1 MSRSDI
7 IKEIERIY
15 DESEVNG
22 VVDTMEFGKKCY
34 DQAIKEV
41 LEKIDK
47 MPNKFREFLENPELL
62 EVSGIEIRKLV
73 DAEELKASLRDSIVS
88 NETKQQIGGEK

>member
-15 DESEVNG
+15 DKSEVNG

-41 LEKIDK
+41 LEKIEEVL
-47 MPNKFREFLENPELL
+47 PNEWNLVCGMCQTPHRFNPFYKIQMR
-62 EVSGIEIRKLV
+62 VK
-73 DAEELKASLRDSIVS
+73 ELK
-88 NETKQQIGGEK
+88 QQFGGENDK